1 MFSLFTIITFFL
13 LSWGSGIA
21 EARVRTVEV
30 KKDQI
35 VTVRTALGVATII
48 QVPDRPTSLVVG
60 DQTAFKVEYLDQAI
74 TIKPLH
80 GRARSNLYIYTDYRR
95 FNVQLLTT
103 VEISA
108 DYVVYLESQNAKPVT
123 KTNTSKD
130 GWRAYKN
137 VLRNDSLTL
146 ETKRV
151 SKSTDG
157 SLLVEFEVRGSGNEK
172 FRPEWLWLT
181 QNGKPKP
188 IQGIA
193 LSSQELKSSRPIKG
207 LLQILERDVNRNEAL
222 RIELRRK
229 KTSYLT
235 IPSEV
240 AWK

>member
-1 MFSLFTIITFFL
+1 MFPRIVFTILLSLFPL
-13 LSWGSGIA
+13 LSW
-21 EARVRTVEV
+21 ARVRTVEV

-80 GRARSNLYIYTDYRR
+80 GGARSNLYIYTEYRR
-95 FNVQLLTT
+95 FNVQLVTT
-103 VEISA
+103 VEVSA
-108 DYVVYLESQNAKPVT
+108 DYVVYLESQNAKPAIKA
-123 KTNTSKD
+123 KTSNE

-137 VLRNDSLTL
+137 FLRNDSLTL
-146 ETKRV
+146 ETKRI
-151 SKSTDG
+151 SKSPDG
-157 SLLVEFEVRGSGNEK
+157 SLFVEFEVLGNTNEK
-172 FRPEWLWLT
+172 FKPEWLWLT

-193 LSSQELKSSRPIKG
+193 LSSQEFKASRPIKG
-207 LLQILERDVNRNEAL
+207 LLQILEKDINRNQAL